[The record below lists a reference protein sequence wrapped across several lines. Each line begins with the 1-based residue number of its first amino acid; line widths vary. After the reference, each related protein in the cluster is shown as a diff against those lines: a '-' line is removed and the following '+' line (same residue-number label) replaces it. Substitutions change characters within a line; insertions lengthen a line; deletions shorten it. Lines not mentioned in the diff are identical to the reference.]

1 LQWFI
6 HLLADFSDNHNRT
19 GNLPVHEKNNSMA
32 RKSRPVPEINQSSLA
47 DIAFMLLIFFLVTTT
62 MDVDSGIYRKLPQWI
77 DQDQEP
83 PKINR
88 RNTFI
93 VLINKNND
101 LAINGEFAQVNE
113 LKDRVKEFILNPYN
127 NADLSE
133 KEDDFVEGIGNVKKS
148 KGVVSLQND
157 RGTDYGAY
165 IEIQNELVAAFNE
178 MRNEFSMVHF
188 GKKFDALSAEEQ
200 EAVRTAIP
208 TSISEAEP
216 VEIKR

>member
-1 LQWFI
+1 
-6 HLLADFSDNHNRT
+6 
-19 GNLPVHEKNNSMA
+19 MA
-32 RKSRPVPEINQSSLA
+32 RKSRQVPEINQSSLA

-62 MDVDSGIYRKLPQWI
+62 MDVDSGIYRKLPQWM

-101 LAINGEFAQVNE
+101 LAINGEFAQVGE
-113 LKDRVKEFILNPYN
+113 LKERVKEFILNPAN
-127 NADLSE
+127 DPNLSE
-133 KEDDFVEGIGNVKKS
+133 KEDVFVEGIGDVGRS

-165 IEIQNELVAAFNE
+165 IAVQNELVAAFNE
-178 MRNEFSMVHF
+178 MRNEFSNLHY
-188 GKKFDALSAEEQ
+188 GKKFDALTVEEQ
-200 EAVRTAIP
+200 ENVRKAIP

-216 VEIKR
+216 VEINR

>member
-1 LQWFI
+1 
-6 HLLADFSDNHNRT
+6 
-19 GNLPVHEKNNSMA
+19 MA
-32 RKSRPVPEINQSSLA
+32 RKSRPLPEINQSSLA

-77 DQDQEP
+77 NDDQEP

-101 LAINGEFAQVNE
+101 LAINGEFAQVSE
-113 LKDRVKEFILNPYN
+113 LKDRVKEFILNPIDN
-127 NADLSE
+127 PELSE
-133 KEDDFVEGIGNVKKS
+133 KEDKFIEGMGDVKRS

-165 IEIQNELVAAFNE
+165 IMVQNELVAAFNE
-178 MRNEFSMVHF
+178 MRNDFSMQQF
-188 GKKFDALSAEEQ
+188 GIKFDALSEEKQ
-200 EAVRTAIP
+200 ELVREAIP

-216 VEIKR
+216 VEI

>member
-1 LQWFI
+1 
-6 HLLADFSDNHNRT
+6 
-19 GNLPVHEKNNSMA
+19 MA
-32 RKSRPVPEINQSSLA
+32 RKSRPLPEINQSSLA

-101 LAINGEFAQVNE
+101 LAINGEFAQVSE
-113 LKDRVKEFILNPYN
+113 LKDRVKEFIMNPMN
-127 NADLSE
+127 DPNLSE
-133 KEDDFVEGIGNVKKS
+133 KEEEFVEGIGNVQKS

-157 RGTDYGAY
+157 RGTDYGSY
-165 IEIQNELVAAFNE
+165 IQVQNELVAAFNE
-178 MRNEFSMVHF
+178 MRDDFSIANY
-188 GKKFDALSAEEQ
+188 GKKFDALTAEEQ
-200 EAVRTAIP
+200 EAVRAAIP

>member
-1 LQWFI
+1 
-6 HLLADFSDNHNRT
+6 
-19 GNLPVHEKNNSMA
+19 MA
-32 RKSRPVPEINQSSLA
+32 RKSRPLPEINQSSLA

-62 MDVDSGIYRKLPQWI
+62 MDVDSGIYRKLPAWLNEE
-77 DQDQEP
+77 QEP

-101 LAINGEFAQVNE
+101 LAINGEFAQVSE
-113 LKDRVKEFILNPYN
+113 LKDRVKEFILNPTFN
-127 NADLSE
+127 PELSE
-133 KEDDFVEGIGNVKKS
+133 REARFVEGIGDVQRS

-165 IEIQNELVAAFNE
+165 IKVQNELVAAFNE
-178 MRNEFSMVHF
+178 MREDFSVMQF
-188 GKKFDALSAEEQ
+188 GSKFKALTVEKQ
-200 EAVRTAIP
+200 EAVRKAIP

>member
-1 LQWFI
+1 
-6 HLLADFSDNHNRT
+6 
-19 GNLPVHEKNNSMA
+19 MA
-32 RKSRPVPEINQSSLA
+32 RKSRPLPEINQSSLA

-62 MDVDSGIYRKLPQWI
+62 MDVDSGIYRKLPQWM

-101 LAINGEFAQVNE
+101 LAINGEFAQVSE
-113 LKDRVKEFILNPYN
+113 LKDRVKEFILNPAN
-127 NADLSE
+127 DPNLSE
-133 KEDDFVEGIGNVKKS
+133 KEDEFIEGLGNIGRS

-165 IEIQNELVAAFNE
+165 IAVQNELVAAFNE
-178 MRNEFSMVHF
+178 MRNEFSNLNL
-188 GKKFDALSAEEQ
+188 GKKFDALTVEEQ
-200 EAVRTAIP
+200 ESVRKAIP

-216 VEIKR
+216 VEINR